1 MLAGKKIIL
10 GVTGSIA
17 AYKSVLLLRLL
28 IKEGAEVK
36 VVITKEAEQFVSALT
51 FSTLSR
57 EPVLT
62 DFFEND
68 QWKNHA
74 LLGRW
79 ADMMIIVPATANTI
93 AKMANG
99 FCDNL
104 LQAIY
109 LSASCP
115 VIVAPAMDED
125 MWNHAATKKNI
136 KILEEIGATFLTVGQ
151 GDLASGLTGYG
162 RLMEPE
168 KIFEKINTF
177 FREGDLMKGKKVLI
191 SAGPTIE
198 PIDPVRFISNHS
210 SGKMGIALARAF
222 IREGAGVTLVAGP
235 IKEAVPGPAKLISV
249 KTAEEMYNACLK
261 DFNTYDIIIMAA
273 AVADYT
279 PEKVS
284 RQKIKKTGEAFNL
297 NLKPTKDI
305 LLEMGRR
312 KNENQLLIGF
322 ALESENGRKN
332 ALEKLR
338 KKNADFI
345 ILNSLNDEGAGFGGD
360 TNKISIFGKNNNE
373 FHSVLK
379 SKDEIASDI
388 VHFLSQQQ

>member
-1 MLAGKKIIL
+1 
-10 GVTGSIA
+10 
-17 AYKSVLLLRLL
+17 
-28 IKEGAEVK
+28 
-36 VVITKEAEQFVSALT
+36 
-51 FSTLSR
+51 
-57 EPVLT
+57 
-62 DFFEND
+62 
-68 QWKNHA
+68 
-74 LLGRW
+74 
-79 ADMMIIVPATANTI
+79 
-93 AKMANG
+93 
-99 FCDNL
+99 
-104 LQAIY
+104 
-109 LSASCP
+109 
-115 VIVAPAMDED
+115 
-125 MWNHAATKKNI
+125 
-136 KILEEIGATFLTVGQ
+136 
-151 GDLASGLTGYG
+151 
-162 RLMEPE
+162 
-168 KIFEKINTF
+168 
-177 FREGDLMKGKKVLI
+177 MKGKKVLI

-284 RQKIKKTGEAFNL
+284 RQKIKKTGDTLNL
-297 NLKPTKDI
+297 VLKPTKDI

>member
-284 RQKIKKTGEAFNL
+284 RQKIKKTGDTLNL
-297 NLKPTKDI
+297 VLKPTKDI

>member
-79 ADMMIIVPATANTI
+79 ADMLIIAPATANTI
-93 AKMANG
+93 AKMTNG

-322 ALESENGRKN
+322 ALESENGREN

>member
-79 ADMMIIVPATANTI
+79 ADMLIIAPATANTI
-93 AKMANG
+93 AKMTNG

-284 RQKIKKTGEAFNL
+284 RQKIKKTGDTLNL
-297 NLKPTKDI
+297 VLKPTKDI